1 MNLEEAPV
9 TQELWCQCEDLFRA
23 SKFILQSE
31 INEFIHE
38 VGKG

>member
-1 MNLEEAPV
+1 MNLEGAPV

-23 SKFILQSE
+23 SKFILQ
-31 INEFIHE
+31 IYFTIHK